1 MSIWLAKLMGP
12 IILLL
17 ALSMILNPRGIHEI
31 SRQFI
36 TDRPLILISGVLA
49 TLAGLSIVKLHN
61 VWLWGWQVVITLFGW
76 ALLVG
81 GALRVLAPGMVG
93 SVGEEMLKWNGVT
106 RWIGCLWAVIGAYL
120 SYRGYASDLL

>member
-1 MSIWLAKLMGP
+1 MSIWLARLMGP

-17 ALSMILNPRGIHEI
+17 ALSMIWNPRGLLEI

-49 TLAGLSIVKLHN
+49 ALAGLCIVNLHN

-76 ALLVG
+76 ALLMG
-81 GALRVLAPGMVG
+81 GGLRVLAPGLASEIG
-93 SVGEEMLKWNGVT
+93 AEMLKWEGAT
-106 RWIGCLWAVIGAYL
+106 RWVGCLWALIGAYL
-120 SYRGYASDLL
+120 CFHGYV